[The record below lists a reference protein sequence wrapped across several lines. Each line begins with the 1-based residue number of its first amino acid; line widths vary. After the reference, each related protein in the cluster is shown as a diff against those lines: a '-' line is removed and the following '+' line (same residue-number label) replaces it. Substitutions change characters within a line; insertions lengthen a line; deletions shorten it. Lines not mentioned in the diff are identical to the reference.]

1 VSGDRPN
8 LFYGW
13 VMLGTAVLMA
23 AATMPGQTVLLGL
36 FKTPIAD
43 SLGLS
48 IEQISG
54 AYTVGT
60 ILASLPL
67 PLVGRIADRLGLR
80 VTVLGVVLAF
90 MASLLL
96 LREASG
102 IVMLGGCFL
111 LVRLLGQGSLG
122 MLAGH
127 TISMWFERR
136 LGTAHSV
143 LAIGGFAAASA
154 ISPIPTAAVI
164 ESHGWRTALL
174 VWAIVVG
181 VLTLP
186 LLAFV
191 FRNKPEDIGQHLDG
205 DTSEHAAHDV
215 MHGGSP
221 PPGDPA
227 FTAKQAAG
235 TSAFWILAA
244 NMLCTGLVGT
254 ALLFH
259 MQTMLQQA
267 GLEGTAKQ
275 AAFAFQPWPISFGIS
290 MLAVGWLADR
300 FHPARILPLA
310 LVFQVLGILSCAAAA
325 TGRVST
331 DHTLL
336 TMAIGMAI
344 YGVSQATIIGVSNPT
359 IARYYGRTHHGSIRG
374 VVSTAVVMG
383 TGAGPWLF
391 AFGYNLAGQDFGPV
405 MLVFVGLAVP
415 LCIGAMMVRKP
426 TPPALRDLTPDPDE
440 PDPPG
445 TAL

>member
-1 VSGDRPN
+1 
-8 LFYGW
+8 
-13 VMLGTAVLMA
+13 MLGVAVLMA

-48 IEQISG
+48 IEQISA

-67 PLVGRIADRLGLR
+67 PLVGRVADRLGLR
-80 VTVLGVVLAF
+80 VTILGVVLAF
-90 MASLLL
+90 MASLML

-102 IVMLGGCFL
+102 IVMLGCCFL
-111 LVRLLGQGSLG
+111 LVRFLGQGSLG

-127 TISMWFERR
+127 TIAMWFERR

-164 ESHGWRTALL
+164 ESHGWRAALL
-174 VWAIVVG
+174 VWAVVVG

-186 LLAFV
+186 ILAFV

-205 DTSEHAAHDV
+205 DPAEHPTHDV

-227 FTAKQAAG
+227 FTVRQAAA
-235 TSAFWILAA
+235 TPAFWILTA
-244 NMLCTGLVGT
+244 NMLSTGLVGT

-259 MQTMLQQA
+259 MQTLLQQA

-275 AAFAFQPWPISFGIS
+275 AAFAFQPWPICFGVS
-290 MLAVGWLADR
+290 MLLVGWLADR
-300 FHPARILPLA
+300 YHPARILPLA
-310 LVFQVLGILSCAAAA
+310 LVFQVLAILTCAAAA
-325 TGRVST
+325 TGWVSIE
-331 DHTLL
+331 HTLVV
-336 TMAIGMAI
+336 MAIGMGI
-344 YGVSQATIIGVSNPT
+344 YGVSQATIVGVANPT

-391 AFGYNLAGQDFGPV
+391 AFGYSLAGQDFGPV
-405 MLVFVGLAVP
+405 MMVFVGLAVP
-415 LCIGAMMVRKP
+415 LCIGAMLVSKP
-426 TPPALRDLTPDPDE
+426 KPPAVRDLTPEPDE